1 MRTVS
6 VIVPCFNEEE
16 VLGAFYERSVAAAEA
31 VTGWNHEWIFVNDC
45 STDRTAQTLDA
56 LAARDERVKVVHL
69 ARNRGH
75 QVAVT
80 AGLDYAMGDAVVII
94 DADLQD
100 PPEVIG
106 RMLNLIDEG
115 YDVVH
120 AQRAERR
127 GETAFKLLTA
137 KLFYS
142 ILRRIGNVR
151 VVENA
156 GDFRCVS
163 RPVADT
169 MRAFREPHRFLR
181 GMFTHLGFMQCVLR
195 YDRDE
200 RFAGESKYPFMK
212 MLRLAADAV
221 FSMSAAPIRAIL
233 WAAAGMWAL
242 GLGYLVYSLV
252 KFVTVGIEEPGW
264 TSVVFLLTMYTG
276 LILASIA
283 VIGQYVGRIFEQGQA
298 RPLYWVSAM
307 RNIDP
312 DDVRGKS
319 VESKLARRVVVKG
332 TAIASQTEL
341 KVFTAQRPADG
352 WASAVRGDVA
362 QTETTSA

>member
-16 VLGAFYERSVAAAEA
+16 VLGAFYERSVAAADA
-31 VTGWNHEWIFVNDC
+31 VGGWNHEWIFVNDC

-56 LAARDERVKVVHL
+56 LSARDERVKVVHL

-75 QVAVT
+75 QIAVT

-100 PPEVIG
+100 PPEVIE

-181 GMFTHLGFMQCVLR
+181 GMFAHLGFTQCVLR

-252 KFVTVGIEEPGW
+252 TYFTVGIEEPGW

-276 LILASIA
+276 LILGSIA
-283 VIGQYVGRIFEQGQA
+283 VIGQYVGRIFEQGQS

-312 DDVRGKS
+312 DALRGKS
-319 VESKLARRVVVKG
+319 VESKLARRVVTKG
-332 TAIASQTEL
+332 SGLASQTEM
-341 KVFTAQRPADG
+341 KVFTVQRPADG
-352 WASAVRGDVA
+352 WSSAIRAGA
-362 QTETTSA
+362 PEAETTSA